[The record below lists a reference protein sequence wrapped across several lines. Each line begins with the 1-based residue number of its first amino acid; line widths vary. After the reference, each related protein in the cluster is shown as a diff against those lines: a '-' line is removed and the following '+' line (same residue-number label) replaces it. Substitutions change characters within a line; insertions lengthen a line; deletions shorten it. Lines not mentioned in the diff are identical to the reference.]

1 MRVKCLEAEVRAIKE
16 RMKRWQGEST
26 SASAS
31 LSAPQ
36 VGLESDE
43 GLAASVKHLT
53 DEIEILKTL
62 TFQIFTREEI
72 KNCYLTGKKT
82 AKCQDRAVRPA
93 LDQAKLQKLE
103 GLVRQKCPGLSH
115 KQFMEK
121 LQNVQKVLRK
131 KTKLQA

>member
-1 MRVKCLEAEVRAIKE
+1 M
-16 RMKRWQGEST
+16 
-26 SASAS
+26 
-31 LSAPQ
+31 
-36 VGLESDE
+36 ESDE

-93 LDQAKLQKLE
+93 LDQAKL
-103 GLVRQKCPGLSH
+103 G
-115 KQFMEK
+115 
-121 LQNVQKVLRK
+121 
-131 KTKLQA
+131 